1 MEILWREGKAT
12 ADQVRQAL
20 EPGRALKDPT
30 VRTILRRLEDKGYA
44 GHVEDGRAFLYS
56 PAVEQESVAARALR
70 QIIDT
75 FFGGKVEEM
84 VVGMVAHEVIDREEL
99 KRLAARL
106 EKE

>member
-12 ADQVRQAL
+12 ADQVRLAL
-20 EPGRALKDPT
+20 EPKRQLKDAT
-30 VRTILRRLEDKGYA
+30 VRTILRRLEEKGYS
-44 GHVEDGRAFLYS
+44 GHSEEGRAFVYA
-56 PAVEQESVAARALR
+56 PKVGQENVAARALR

-75 FFGGKVEEM
+75 FFGGDAEQM
-84 VVGMVAHEVIDREEL
+84 VVGMVENEVLDREEL